1 MYTVIGTCIRDPWTK
16 PKGVGSTV
24 GGGGGWGG
32 GKWWRENGDNSIRTS
47 IKKVK
52 NIVLESLGTHI

>member
-32 GKWWRENGDNSIRTS
+32 GAWCGELETT
-47 IKKVK
+47 
-52 NIVLESLGTHI
+52 VLEQ